1 LYVERRRLKVAVFI
15 AVVVGVAVTF
25 QANFTSVAQRTMGP
39 VAMVA
44 LSGFATTAVAAGI
57 SLFLVRPELTG
68 RAVVYAVVSGVLGA
82 LILGGIAFAAGQG
95 GVARTIS
102 LVIASQLLVSLVLD
116 SIGFLGTDPRGF
128 GPLTILGVALI
139 LIGGTLVVRY

>member
-1 LYVERRRLKVAVFI
+1 MAVFI
-15 AVVVGVAVTF
+15 AVAVGVAVAF
-25 QANFTSVAQRTMGP
+25 QANLTSAAQRTMGP

-57 SLFLVRPELTG
+57 SLFLARPELTG

-102 LVIASQLLVSLVLD
+102 LVIASQLLVSLLLD
-116 SIGFLGTDPRGF
+116 SIGFLGADPRGF